1 MHDIDAIPL
10 KVNHT
15 TVYAHIVIACCRPK
29 YVCVQSLTIQQWC
42 KHRCKRRLMHDINV
56 LPLKF
61 NHTTVYAHIVIAC
74 CRPKYVCVQSLTIQ
88 Q

>member
-1 MHDIDAIPL
+1 MHDIDAI
-10 KVNHT
+10 
-15 TVYAHIVIACCRPK
+15 
-29 YVCVQSLTIQQWC
+29 
-42 KHRCKRRLMHDINV
+42 
-56 LPLKF
+56 PLKF